1 MNYFRYLVY
10 FFHIYSA
17 LHILLNR
24 RNSNIPTVRLLVID
38 FASSLFIYGS
48 DPREIA

>member
-24 RNSNIPTVRLLVID
+24 RNSKIPTVKLLVID

-48 DPREIA
+48 APCVIA

>member
-24 RNSNIPTVRLLVID
+24 RNSKIPIVKLLVID
-38 FASSLFIYGS
+38 FASSLFVYGS
-48 DPREIA
+48 APCVIA